1 VKKKKLNK
9 RKPNKKTKR
18 GAEAPLVVPAWL
30 VEGLSGWSTEEILE
44 HLRSERLLLDE
55 DAFRLDAEN
64 VSEPGELAD
73 LWMLRVDRLAG
84 RWRDF
89 FQLAARELWKR
100 FLPDRDQFDWFIDDW
115 KEYQEKLKER
125 SKKKRTET
133 EIPELWKVLDRLDRL
148 LEALSLEKGLN
159 LHEAI
164 MEASNQ
170 YDYAL
175 LDWLIELPFDL
186 ARDDLVDQAVETARR
201 YAFADPPNMMGDL
214 GWILAD
220 AGRCQEAIEQVEEN
234 LKNFADDPWNIIKA
248 GDVSDLCGQTERAEQ
263 LYLQALA
270 MTDDGYTQDGAIER
284 LVPLY
289 ERSGKFEEIEN
300 LKKKYPPF
308 EIDADHE
315 MGPIQS
321 EEEPSPSRK
330 IAPKQMNIGR
340 NDPCSCGSGKKY
352 KKCCLPKENDQ

>member
-9 RKPNKKTKR
+9 RKPHKKTKR

-44 HLRSERLLLDE
+44 HLRSEGLLLDE

-73 LWMLRVDRLAG
+73 LWMSRVDRLAG

-115 KEYQEKLKER
+115 KEYQEKQKER
-125 SKKKRTET
+125 SEKKWMEADT
-133 EIPELWKVLDRLDRL
+133 PELLRILDRLDRL
-148 LEALSLEKGLN
+148 LEAFSLKKGLT
-159 LHEAI
+159 LHDS
-164 MEASNQ
+164 MKDVLNQ

-175 LDWLIELPFDL
+175 LDWLIGLPFDL
-186 ARDDLVDQAVETARR
+186 AFDDLVDQAVETARR
-201 YAFADPPNMMGDL
+201 YSFVDPPNMTGDL
-214 GWILAD
+214 GLILAE
-220 AGRCQEAIEQVEEN
+220 AGRCQEALEQIEEN
-234 LKNFADDPWNIIKA
+234 LKNFTDDPWIIIKA
-248 GDVSDLCGQTERAEQ
+248 GDVLELCGQTERAEQ

-270 MTDDGYTQDGAIER
+270 MSDDGYTRDGAIER

-289 ERSGKFEEIEN
+289 GRLGKPEKIED
-300 LKKKYPPF
+300 LKKKYPP
-308 EIDADHE
+308 EPVYSVDRE
-315 MGPIQS
+315 EPIQTVDRGNS
-321 EEEPSPSRK
+321 SNKDTSKR
-330 IAPKQMNIGR
+330 PKIGR
-340 NDPCSCGSGKKY
+340 NDPCPCGSGKKY
-352 KKCCLPKENDQ
+352 KKCCLLKEND

>member
-1 VKKKKLNK
+1 MKKKKSNK
-9 RKPNKKTKR
+9 TKPNKKTKKR

-44 HLRSERLLLDE
+44 HLRSEGLPLDE

-64 VSEPGELAD
+64 VSEPGELAA

-100 FLPDRDQFDWFIDDW
+100 LLPDRDQFDWFIDDW

-125 SKKKRTET
+125 SEKKRTEAD
-133 EIPELWKVLDRLDRL
+133 IPELFKILDRLDRL
-148 LEALSLEKGLN
+148 VEAFSLEKGLN
-159 LHEAI
+159 LHESI
-164 MEASNQ
+164 MDVSNQ
-170 YDYAL
+170 YDYTL
-175 LDWLIELPFDL
+175 LDWLIELPFEL

-201 YAFADPPNMMGDL
+201 YTFADPPNIMGDL

-234 LKNFADDPWNIIKA
+234 LKNFADDPWIIIKA
-248 GDVSDLCGQTERAEQ
+248 GDVLDLCGQTERAER
-263 LYLQALA
+263 LYLQALST
-270 MTDDGYTQDGAIER
+270 TDDGYNQDGAIER

-289 ERSGKFEEIEN
+289 ERSGKFEEIEQ
-300 LKKKYPPF
+300 L
-308 EIDADHE
+308 
-315 MGPIQS
+315 
-321 EEEPSPSRK
+321 EENNTRPH
-330 IAPKQMNIGR
+330 
-340 NDPCSCGSGKKY
+340 
-352 KKCCLPKENDQ
+352 